1 MKATETLKITV
12 PVTNAGKV
20 AGTEV
25 LQVYVR
31 KAKDI
36 DGPVKT
42 LRGFK
47 KVNIEPGKTSQVS
60 IDLTSSAFEFY
71 DWTQRKMMVTP
82 GEYEVYYGTSSDAK
96 DLKKTSIIIR

>member
-82 GEYEVYYGTSSDAK
+82 GQYEVYYGTSSDTK
-96 DLKKTSIIIR
+96 DLKKNLVVIR